1 MSGVGTESSLGTHL
15 ETQPPQYSIIVPA
28 YNEGARIGATLGEIL
43 DHIDRQHW
51 NAEVVV
57 VDDGSSDQTLEIAE
71 KYAAS
76 HPALRII
83 RNPGNR
89 GKGYSVRNGMLQAKG
104 SILLFT
110 DADLSSPITEAEKL
124 FSAIA
129 SGADVAIGSRW
140 MDPSLQ
146 FQRQSL
152 KRQILSR
159 LYHKFLQILLSMP
172 FEDTQCGF
180 KAFTRPAAVKIF
192 PLQRVMRW
200 GFDPEILYLAHRQG
214 FKVAEIPVRWGH
226 DDGSRLRV
234 WRDGTRMGW
243 DALRVRWYAL
253 SRKYRV

>member
-1 MSGVGTESSLGTHL
+1 MSEVGTESSLRTHL

-28 YNEGARIGATLGEIL
+28 YNEGARIGNTLEEIL
-43 DHIDRQHW
+43 EHIHREGW

-57 VDDGSSDQTLEIAE
+57 VDDGSSDETVAIAG
-71 KYAAS
+71 KFAAN
-76 HPALRII
+76 HPEMRII
-83 RNPGNR
+83 RNPSNR

-104 SILLFT
+104 KILLFT
-110 DADLSSPITEAEKL
+110 DADLSSPIAEAGKL
-124 FSAIA
+124 FAA
-129 SGADVAIGSRW
+129 LEAGADVAIGSRW

-159 LYHKFLQILLSMP
+159 LYHRFLKIILLIP
-172 FEDTQCGF
+172 YHDTQCGF
-180 KAFTRPAAVKIF
+180 KAFTRAAAGKIF

-214 FKVAEIPVRWGH
+214 LKVAEIPVRWGH

-234 WRDGTRMGW
+234 WRDGARMGW
-243 DALRVRWYAL
+243 DALKVRWYAL